1 MLLLRSIVFLLILLF
16 QCAAFSQALPTK
28 HITADEVFFGFV
40 DQHTEDFD
48 ATMGPTWLDEIL
60 EHTKSWAA
68 SDATKLLNSLEA
80 SKFPIPHILTI
91 LKNTQSLQRIQ
102 KQLNNSEFQT
112 GSDVFIDYVRNYFR
126 KKLQED
132 QPNLEGEAFE
142 EAFENLMLRQMLS
155 LRNAPLWE
163 ERIRNDAQHW
173 SVIDAILFLDELE
186 NEWGMDADTI
196 IKRLNATTFFNPAHY
211 ISFTLRLE
219 VYIEYFGKDH
229 VKKILDKTFMP
240 FQGGEVENI
249 RAMLDAVFT
258 YFNFEKDL
266 MIEILSN
273 NLQVI
278 SNSNPDIFN
287 RQVAWLEGFLGR
299 EDRNRGKDEI
309 KKFVRKKK
317 SLNIIRSVN
326 IKLNRKTDE
335 NETEFRVNF
344 LRSRAGYNQ
353 EDVIG
358 LFKKNPQAFSM
369 GDLSTDKISY
379 LEKLLGVKGKDGT
392 EELDW
397 VIQNKSFQ
405 GIVNFKIYKNE
416 EGLWENE
423 YVKFLNERE
432 LSPENIAD
440 LFKSAPEAFSK
451 GDLSTD
457 KVTYLEELLE
467 VDDDKDGKR
476 DGKAQLNW
484 VIKNRSFQGIV
495 NFRVYKNR
503 EGLLENKSVKFL
515 KKRGFTPVQ
524 IADLFKSDPQAFS
537 ISDLSTDKIAYL
549 ERYLGKGDR
558 NKGKKKLNQIIL
570 KEGGF
575 RALGLFEYN
584 GNAQVTNK
592 VIDFLENG
600 LHLNQD
606 QVIKIME
613 DHFSEFFTE
622 ELTEEAVKEYIE
634 RLMKKIP
641 DICAKSLSSNKN
653 S

>member
-1 MLLLRSIVFLLILLF
+1 MLLLRFIVFLLILLF

-60 EHTKSWAA
+60 EHTESWAA
-68 SDATKLLNSLEA
+68 SDATELLNSLEV
-80 SKFPIPHILTI
+80 SSFPTPHILTI

-132 QPNLEGEAFE
+132 QPNLEEEALE
-142 EAFENLMLRQMLS
+142 EAFEGLMLRQMPS
-155 LRNAPLWE
+155 LRNKHPWE
-163 ERIRNDAQHW
+163 ERIHNDAQSW
-173 SVIDAILFLDELE
+173 STIDAILFLDDLE

-196 IKRLNATTFFNPAHY
+196 IKRLNATTFFKLAHY

-219 VYIEYFGKDH
+219 VYTEYFGKDH

-240 FQGGEVENI
+240 FERGEVHNI
-249 RAMLDAVFT
+249 RAMLDAVIT

-273 NLQVI
+273 NLQLI
-278 SNSNPDIFN
+278 SNNSLDLFN
-287 RQVAWLEGFLGR
+287 RRVSWLEGFLGKG
-299 EDRNRGKDEI
+299 DRNRGKDEI
-309 KKFVRKKK
+309 KEFVREKK

-326 IKLNRKTDE
+326 IKINRKTDE

-353 EDVIG
+353 EDVIDS
-358 LFKKNPQAFSM
+358 FKKNPQAFLM

-379 LEKLLGVKGKDGT
+379 LEKLLGVKGKNGR
-392 EELDW
+392 EQLDW
-397 VIQNKSFQ
+397 VIQNKSLQ

-416 EGLWENE
+416 EDLWENE

-440 LFKSAPEAFSK
+440 LFKSDPEAFSK
-451 GDLSTD
+451 GDLSAD
-457 KVTYLEELLE
+457 KITYLEELLE
-467 VDDDKDGKR
+467 VDDKDGKR
-476 DGKAQLNW
+476 DGKAQLGW

-503 EGLLENKSVKFL
+503 EGLWENKSVKFL
-515 KKRGFTPVQ
+515 KNRGFTPLQ

-537 ISDLSTDKIAYL
+537 RGDLSTDKITYL
-549 ERYLGKGDR
+549 EEYLGKGDR
-558 NKGKKKLNQIIL
+558 NKGKKKLDQIIL
-570 KEGGF
+570 KRGGF
-575 RALGLFEYN
+575 KALSLFKYN
-584 GNAQVTNK
+584 NNTQVANRI
-592 VIDFLENG
+592 IDFLENR
-600 LHLNQD
+600 LHFKQD
-606 QVIKIME
+606 QVIRLME
-613 DHFSEFFTE
+613 NHFSEFFVGT
-622 ELTEEAVKEYIE
+622 LTEATSKEYIE
-634 RLMKKIP
+634 KLMEKVPDMCAESLLQKK
-641 DICAKSLSSNKN
+641 AS
-653 S
+653 